1 MKKAFLLFVVLL
13 SLSAIGQTPVETVE
27 VSEKENQE
35 NKNKKAKPSKKNGTT
50 TENDSPAISN
60 EAEPASKMAS

>member
-35 NKNKKAKPSKKNGTT
+35 SNNKKAKPSKKIVAT

-60 EAEPASKMAS
+60 EAEPASKTAS